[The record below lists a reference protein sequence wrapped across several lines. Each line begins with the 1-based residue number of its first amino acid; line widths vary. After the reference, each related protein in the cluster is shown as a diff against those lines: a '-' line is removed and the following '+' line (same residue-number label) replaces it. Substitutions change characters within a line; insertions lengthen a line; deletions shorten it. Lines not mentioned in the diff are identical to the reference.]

1 MTRASVRLSLLTC
14 LLLSAAAGAAA
25 QPLFKASSKD
35 GGSSLSIG
43 LLAQP
48 LVDRETDGDG
58 VVTSKNACFRRL
70 RLIAG
75 GQVASRLRFFIESD
89 SPLVGYHSSSTAHH
103 PTILQDF
110 TVSWVFRPEFQLE
123 GGLVIVPV
131 SYNATQSAAS
141 LLTVGY
147 SPYSFL
153 CSGPTTSRTGRDQGV
168 QARGYLKQGHVEYRA
183 GVFRGSRQKNP
194 SMEFRYAGRV
204 AYYPFTGQT
213 GLFYT
218 GTTLGRARLVSIG
231 ASLDHQGDYNTQ
243 AADVFVDL
251 PLPNRDG
258 VTLQADFVHYNGGQT
273 FPDLPHQHTWL
284 AEAGYYFSAVRLG
297 VFGQVAGRDIQAPGA
312 ADGSSYQAGVAW
324 WALGHRLNVKAG
336 LARVARGAVIRY
348 QTSLQ
353 AQFFAF

>member
-1 MTRASVRLSLLTC
+1 MPRVPVRLALLVT
-14 LLLSAAAGAAA
+14 LLLSLAAGVPA

-35 GGSSLSIG
+35 GRSSLSIG

-48 LVDRETDGDG
+48 LVDRETNGDG
-58 VVTSKNACFRRL
+58 LVTSTNACFRRL

-75 GQVASRLRFFIESD
+75 GQIAGRLTFFIESD
-89 SPLVGYHSSSTAHH
+89 NPFSGYHSNPAIQH
-103 PTILQDF
+103 PMILQDF

-141 LLTVGY
+141 LLAIGY

-153 CSGPTTSRTGRDQGV
+153 GSGPTTSRTGRDQGV
-168 QARGYLKQGHVEYRA
+168 QARGYLKQGHLEYRVGA
-183 GVFRGSRQKNP
+183 FRGSRQKNP
-194 SMEFRYAGRV
+194 SMELRYAGRMV
-204 AYYPFTGQT
+204 YYPLTGQT

-218 GTTLGRARLVSIG
+218 GTTLGRARLVAIG

-243 AADVFVDL
+243 AADVFLDL

-273 FPDLPHQHTWL
+273 FPELPHQHTWL
-284 AEAGYYFSAVRLG
+284 TEAGYYFSAGRLG
-297 VFGQVAGRDIQAPGA
+297 VFGQLAGRDIHTPGA
-312 ADGSSYQAGVAW
+312 DDGSSYQAGVAW

-336 LARVARGAVIRY
+336 LARVARGAVTRY
-348 QTSLQ
+348 QTTLQ